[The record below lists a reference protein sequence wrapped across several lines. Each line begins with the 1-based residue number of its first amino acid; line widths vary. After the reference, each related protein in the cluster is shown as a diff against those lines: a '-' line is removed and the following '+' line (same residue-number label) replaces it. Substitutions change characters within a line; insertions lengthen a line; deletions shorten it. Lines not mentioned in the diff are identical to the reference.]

1 MKVDPLRIDGAAHR
15 GDDDVAGEAGER
27 GDLGQLRP
35 GGRCRLG
42 GIADGRCRSRWRR
55 RRSNRR
61 RCGRCSASLV
71 LGNGFGKLPDQPRKL
86 LDLGGQRLRRR
97 RRLVGDAFELAF
109 HGAEAAAEFGD
120 LAGDVARPAGKPGY
134 LIVDLGAVGF
144 AAGDRVI
151 DRQRGQDAKRA
162 QGRIGERKTEAEK
175 QHRAQRRGDEHH
187 AQCGK
192 NGADA
197 HHADPMAELIRVRA
211 VSVSTRLAPPQV
223 RPACGEGL
231 AQAMARM
238 TRPTFSNISP
248 ISASLAISGGAIAS
262 VSPVIRITRSSS

>member
-1 MKVDPLRIDGAAHR
+1 MMTSLARPANAAIWGSFGPAGAAGSAAPPTAAAGADGGAGAAIDGAA
-15 GDDDVAGEAGER
+15 VAEHH
-27 GDLGQLRP
+27 
-35 GGRCRLG
+35 
-42 GIADGRCRSRWRR
+42 
-55 RRSNRR
+55 
-61 RCGRCSASLV
+61 LV
-71 LGNGFGKLPDQPRKL
+71 LGNRFGKMPDQPRKL

-109 HGAEAAAEFGD
+109 HGPEAASEFSD

-134 LIVDLGAVGF
+134 LIVDLGAVGL

-151 DRQRGQDAKRA
+151 DRQRGQDAKCA